1 MRMTASSDVLKT
13 YAAGIA
19 LLKEF
24 EGCELTAYPDPGTGG
39 KPWTIGWGSTRH
51 LDGRAVKEGDTIT
64 QAAADQMLART
75 IESEVLPAL
84 TKIPNWRGISAE
96 QQGALISFA
105 WNLGW
110 NFYGA
115 KGFETISRRLQEKDY
130 VAVPEALLLYCNPGS
145 TVEAGLRRRREAE
158 GKLWRQGLDK
168 GPQKPGAAAAGPQSD
183 DSQAALFTIEALQ
196 NTWLKKRPL
205 QAAELKDGEK
215 LAVPAGRTFGVVS
228 LTELPADGHAQ
239 VQLAAKAGTWLI
251 YLPHW
256 RVDQPV
262 GEALPAEVDWDDLNC
277 LITPN
282 LTVGE
287 VLQWDRRR
295 TPGPNSAVRS
305 RLLATAGEFQK
316 VREAW
321 GRPLGVTSFYRPEPI
336 NAQVGGVPG
345 SRHVS
350 GEAMDVYPVGSSL
363 DAFYQWIR
371 VRWSGGLG
379 DGRNKGFIHLD
390 TRGGGG
396 FVPGAGA
403 RPAAEWLY

>member
-1 MRMTASSDVLKT
+1 MSSSSDVLRI
-13 YAAGIA
+13 YSAGIA
-19 LLKEF
+19 LLQEF
-24 EGCELTAYPDPGTGG
+24 EGCELTAYKCPAGV
-39 KPWTIGWGSTRH
+39 WTIGWGSTRGS
-51 LDGRAVKEGDTIT
+51 DGRPVREGDQIT
-64 QAAADQMLART
+64 QAAANQLLADVLA
-75 IESEVLPAL
+75 EEVLPAL
-84 TKIPNWRGISAE
+84 RKIPHWGEMSAE

-110 NFYGA
+110 QFYGA
-115 KGFETISRRLQEKDY
+115 EGFETISRRLREKDWQK
-130 VAVPEALLLYCNPGS
+130 VPDALMLYRNPGS
-145 TVEAGLRRRREAE
+145 AFEAGLRRRREAE
-158 GKLWRQGLDK
+158 GKLWRQGLEK
-168 GPQKPGAAAAGPQSD
+168 GQIKKEAAAPQGD

-215 LAVPAGRTFGVVS
+215 LAVQGARTFGVVS
-228 LTELPADGHAQ
+228 LTELPADGHAR

-262 GEALPAEVDWDDLNC
+262 GEAMPAEVDWSDFDC

-295 TPGPNSAVRS
+295 TPGPDSAMRS
-305 RLLATAGEFQK
+305 RLLETAGEFQRI
-316 VREAW
+316 REAW
-321 GRPLGVTSFYRPEPI
+321 GGSLGVTSFYRPEPI
-336 NAQVGGVPG
+336 NQQVGGVPN
-345 SRHVS
+345 SQHVS
-350 GEAMDVYPVGSSL
+350 GRAMDIYPADGRSL
-363 DAFYQWIR
+363 EAFYQWIR
-371 VRWSGGLG
+371 PRWRGGLG

-396 FVPGAGA
+396 FVPGGGA